1 MAQQVWESGS
11 INCQGGKVII
21 ITGSNSGL
29 GFEEARVLSGK
40 DAVVV
45 MAARNMEKS
54 EKAVKKI
61 KKEFPSAD
69 VRPMHLDLSD
79 LASVAAF
86 AENFKA
92 SFSRLDLLINN
103 AGIMA
108 PPQGKTKNGFELQMG
123 TNHLGHF
130 ALTGRLM
137 DMIRSTRESRIVN
150 VSSIAHK
157 MGNINF
163 DDLHW
168 EKRAYKK
175 WDAYGD
181 SKLANLYFTFGLQK
195 RLEKV
200 KSSVMVAAA
209 HPGWTHTDLQRHS
222 LFASTLNHFF
232 AQAIPMGV
240 LPTLYAATQ
249 KDVRSGDFIGASGFM
264 EMRGYPGKVIP
275 TKRAKDPGPAETL
288 WNLSEVITGV
298 KYEF

>member
-1 MAQQVWESGS
+1 MAQQVWDSGS
-11 INCQGGKVII
+11 IKDQAGKVVI

-29 GFEEARVLSGK
+29 GLEEARVLSGK
-40 DAVVV
+40 NAAVIL
-45 MAARNMEKS
+45 AARNMEKT
-54 EKAVKKI
+54 EKAVQKI
-61 KKEFPSAD
+61 KKEFPFAD
-69 VRPMHLDLSD
+69 VRPMQLDLAD
-79 LASVAAF
+79 LGSVAAF
-86 AENFKA
+86 SENFKA
-92 SFSRLDLLINN
+92 SFSRLDILINN

-108 PPQGKTKNGFELQMG
+108 PPQGKTINGFELQMG

-137 DMIRSTRESRIVN
+137 DMIRSTKKSRIIN

-157 MGNINF
+157 MGKINF

-181 SKLANLYFTFGLQK
+181 SKLANLYFTFALQK
-195 RLEKV
+195 RLEKE
-200 KSSVMVAAA
+200 KSPVIAAAA

-222 LFASTLNHFF
+222 FFASTMNHFF
-232 AQAIPMGV
+232 AQTIPMGA

-249 KDVRSGDFIGASGFM
+249 TDVRSGDFIGASGFM
-264 EMRGYPGKVIP
+264 EMRGYPGKATS

-288 WNLSEVITGV
+288 WNLSEEITGV
-298 KYEF
+298 KFGF

>member
-1 MAQQVWESGS
+1 MAQQVWESS
-11 INCQGGKVII
+11 SMMDQSGKIVI

-29 GFEEARVLSGK
+29 GLEEARVLSGK
-40 DAVVV
+40 TAVVV

-61 KKEFPSAD
+61 KKDFPSAD
-69 VRPMHLDLSD
+69 VRPMHLDLAD

-108 PPQGKTKNGFELQMG
+108 PPFGKTKNGFELQMG

-137 DMIRSTRESRIVN
+137 GMMRSTPGSRIIN

-163 DDLHW
+163 DDFHW
-168 EKRAYKK
+168 EKRRYKK
-175 WDAYGD
+175 WKAYGD

-200 KSSVMVAAA
+200 KSPVIAATA

-232 AQAIPMGV
+232 AQTIPMGI

-249 KDVRSGDFIGASGFM
+249 KDVRGGDFIGASGFM
-264 EMRGYPGKVIP
+264 EMRGYPGKMTP
-275 TKRAKDPGPAETL
+275 AKRAKDPGPAETL
-288 WNLSEVITGV
+288 WNLSEILTGV
-298 KYEF
+298 KFEF